1 MNCKGLRALLVA
13 LVLLTP
19 VSASAQWTAV
29 PSQQDQF
36 NATLDGSIDFPSPT
50 TVGNHVLILVTIGAS
65 DEAVTITN
73 TTMSFTTFGPYDS
86 VPEALRHYFFCA
98 PADGDDSFTVNTAT
112 NTTQSLGME
121 FSGGTCGVAAEVSR
135 NDTSGAAHELD
146 ADLYVPING
155 SLIVSLIR
163 STTAASFTKDGAFTY
178 FAGGAVTNA
187 GAAYRVVTAG
197 TYDTP
202 WTSGGETA
210 YILAMAFAPAG
221 AGAGGL
227 TTLGVGQ

>member
-1 MNCKGLRALLVA
+1 MNCRCYALLLCA
-13 LVLLTP
+13 LLWP

-50 TVGNHVLILVTIGAS
+50 TVGNHVLILVTIGAR

-121 FSGGTCGVAAEVSR
+121 FSGGTCGVA
-135 NDTSGAAHELD
+135 
-146 ADLYVPING
+146 DLYVPING

-163 STTAASFTKDGAFTY
+163 STTDASFTKDGAFTY